1 MCIRDSRVAARRQ
14 FAELVE
20 YDNVDDAIADYM
32 EIAIQFGFLA
42 CFGAS
47 FAAAGVPRRCF

>member
-1 MCIRDSRVAARRQ
+1 MLFRHSPASIDPR
-14 FAELVE
+14 EPME

-47 FAAAGVPRRCF
+47 FATAGVPRRCF